1 MTLEIEGKY
10 YRVTIDRINEVVESI
25 EGLELEWLEY
35 AKKDPRVQELIEGK
49 WYEIAGSTYY
59 EVGADKIA
67 LLILE
72 IKGEYYHIAVDL
84 LKGTVISIEK
94 LDLEWLIWL
103 EMAKKDS
110 RVQELLE
117 GKEYEVCWSHL
128 YEFMGKEIA
137 ALVLEVD
144 GKCYEIAID
153 PNDETVIS
161 IEEGE
166 PAWLSFVEIAKKDPR
181 VQEIIDGK
189 EYEVCG
195 SGRYELMGK
204 EIGTLMLEVG
214 GKCYEIVIDL
224 ENEIVTS
231 IEERELKW
239 SVFIDIAEKD
249 PRVQEIISG
258 RAVNWEFMP
267 YSLALGQGVSLTL
280 EVGEESY
287 SVNID
292 TDRQVVTSIDL
303 IDPAGWL
310 ELAKK
315 DSLVQ
320 EIIEGK
326 EYKIVWH
333 HLSSFEGETHAS
345 LRLEVEGKLY
355 RIGVHLADGEVEVFE
370 VVVEEH
376 EYPDPFEIAKKDP
389 MVKGLI
395 EGKEYRTTG
404 SSSGGH
410 SMSMTGSPGQLGR
423 VIERT
428 SPIAGVTLE
437 VDGKY
442 YAITVDLETEE
453 VMSIVNLGLE
463 WLRMVR
469 LDREVQELLEGKEYK
484 LVGSTYYPIGIGGES
499 VVTLMLEVEGEYYRI
514 TIDNLYDEGI
524 VIDVEAWSGGA
535 PIN

>member
-1 MTLEIEGKY
+1 MREKKGRMVLLCVLLVTGLVAAGIASALGVGNLLDGKRVETLTLPEEETQ
-10 YRVTIDRINEVVESI
+10 VD
-25 EGLELEWLEY
+25 EWL
-35 AKKDPRVQELIEGK
+35 V
-49 WYEIAGSTYY
+49 
-59 EVGADKIA
+59 
-67 LLILE
+67 
-72 IKGEYYHIAVDL
+72 
-84 LKGTVISIEK
+84 
-94 LDLEWLIWL
+94 
-103 EMAKKDS
+103 
-110 RVQELLE
+110 
-117 GKEYEVCWSHL
+117 
-128 YEFMGKEIA
+128 
-137 ALVLEVD
+137 
-144 GKCYEIAID
+144 
-153 PNDETVIS
+153 
-161 IEEGE
+161 
-166 PAWLSFVEIAKKDPR
+166 IAKKDPR
-181 VQEIIDGK
+181 VLELIEGK
-189 EYEVCG
+189 EYKIAG
-195 SGRYELMGK
+195 SGYLKIGGK
-204 EIGTLMLEVG
+204 EIGTLMLEIER
-214 GKCYEIVIDL
+214 KCYEVAIDL
-224 ENEIVTS
+224 ENEVVIS

-303 IDPAGWL
+303 IDPVGWL

-326 EYKIVWH
+326 EYKIVLH

-469 LDREVQELLEGKEYK
+469 LDREVRELLEGKEYK